1 MGIFDTL
8 NQARTQV
15 YVISFVCFLCPGMFN
30 ALNSL
35 PTAGPSAQQIK
46 DQQNAAL
53 YLCFTIVGLLAG
65 GLNNIAG
72 PRILA
77 AIGGSGYAVYAA
89 AQYNVFK
96 STNDGDPDTPVPSSA
111 NTFSV
116 ISGAYVGIGAGML
129 WAAQGQICLTY
140 PTEGQKGTFFAIF
153 WVIFNLGAVLGNTIG
168 TILAWPAGADGYAIG
183 DAMYLVFIVLM
194 AAGCAVALLIRPP
207 GTIIREDQTQVETP
221 PTNVMREFVEVL
233 KLFTN
238 PAMLTILVPCMASNW
253 FYTYQ
258 FGPFGTFFSG
268 RSNGLKAIFY
278 WLAQAFAAWL
288 LGNVLLD
295 NPRYTRTTRAWYGCI
310 VCTIS
315 CFVFFGGG
323 AAFEYHTSKPGFQT
337 IDAGNDTVAFIGPFL
352 LYFCY
357 GAYDAFFQ
365 TYVSYLIGAISNDSE
380 TLSRYAG
387 FYKGTQSAANGFAW
401 ALNGFIFTVD
411 KGNALTTDQQ
421 FWIMVG
427 PCVASCFFFAVY
439 VRLFVRD
446 FTDEQGEVTMAES
459 GKEIY

>member
-1 MGIFDTL
+1 MGFMDNL

-65 GLNNIAG
+65 GLNNIVG

-77 AIGGSGYAVYAA
+77 AIGGSSYAVYAG
-89 AQYNVFK
+89 AQYNVYK
-96 STNDGDPDTPVPSSA
+96 STNNGDPTVEPPSSA
-111 NTFSV
+111 NAFSV
-116 ISGAYVGIGAGML
+116 ATGALVGIGAGML

-140 PTEGQKGTFFAIF
+140 PTEGQKGTFYAIF

-168 TILAWPAGADGYAIG
+168 TILAWPAGAAGYAIG

-194 AAGCAVALLIRPP
+194 AGGCFVAILIRPP

-221 PTNVMREFVEVL
+221 ETNVLREFVEVL

-238 PAMLTILVPCMASNW
+238 PMMLTILVPCMASNW

-258 FGPFGTFFSG
+258 FGPFGAYFSG
-268 RSNGLKAIFY
+268 RTNGLKAIFY
-278 WLAQAFAAWL
+278 WLAQAVGAWG
-288 LGNVLLD
+288 LGNMLLD
-295 NPRYTRTTRAWYGCI
+295 NPRFTRTRRACTMRRRLDSKSLTRRK
-310 VCTIS
+310 TRP
-315 CFVFFGGG
+315 
-323 AAFEYHTSKPGFQT
+323 K
-337 IDAGNDTVAFIGPFL
+337 FIGPFL

-357 GAYDAFFQ
+357 GLYDAFFQ
-365 TYVSYLIGAISNDSE
+365 VYVNYLIGAVSNDSE

-401 ALNGFIFTVD
+401 ALNGFIFTQAN
-411 KGNALTTDQQ
+411 GNALTTIQQ
-421 FWIMVG
+421 FWVMTG
-427 PCVASCFFFAVY
+427 PCAVSCIFFALY
-439 VRLFVRD
+439 VKMFVKD
-446 FTDEQGEVTMAES
+446 FTDDKNAAVEAGES
-459 GKEIY
+459 K

>member
-1 MGIFDTL
+1 MGFMDNL

-35 PTAGPSAQQIK
+35 PAAGPSAQNIK

-65 GLNNIAG
+65 GLNNIVG

-77 AIGGSGYAVYAA
+77 AIGGSSYAVYAG
-89 AQYNVFK
+89 AQYNVYK
-96 STNDGDPDTPVPSSA
+96 STNNGDPTVEPPASA
-111 NTFSV
+111 NAFSV
-116 ISGAYVGIGAGML
+116 ATGALVGIGAGML

-140 PTEGQKGTFFAIF
+140 PTEGQKGTFYAIF

-168 TILAWPAGADGYAIG
+168 TILAWPAGAAGYAIG

-194 AAGCAVALLIRPP
+194 AGGCFVAILIRPP

-221 PTNVMREFVEVL
+221 ETNVLREFVEVL

-238 PAMLTILVPCMASNW
+238 PMMLTILVPCMASNW

-258 FGPFGTFFSG
+258 FGPFGAYFSG
-268 RSNGLKAIFY
+268 RTNGLKAIFY
-278 WLAQAFAAWL
+278 WLAQAVGAWG
-288 LGNVLLD
+288 LGNMLLD
-295 NPRYTRTTRAWYGCI
+295 NPRFTRTRRAWYGCAI
-310 VCTIS
+310 CTIT
-315 CFVFFGGG
+315 CIAFFAGG
-323 AAFEYHTSKPGFQT
+323 AAFEYHASTPGFEI
-337 IDAGNDTVAFIGPFL
+337 IDATENTAEFIGPFL

-357 GAYDAFFQ
+357 GLYDAFFQ
-365 TYVSYLIGAISNDSE
+365 VYVNYLIGAVSNDSE

-401 ALNGFIFTVD
+401 AMNGFMFTAA
-411 KGNALTTDQQ
+411 KGNALSSIDQ

-427 PCVASCFFFAVY
+427 PCAASCLFFALY
-439 VRLFVRD
+439 VKWFVKD
-446 FTDEQGEVTMAES
+446 HTDDKNAAVES
-459 GKEIY
+459 GDAK